1 MGPSEFPE
9 WDSLE
14 HLNLITSEEFME
26 DHEKLWKK
34 ARKNNSLLPVG
45 SR

>member
-1 MGPSEFPE
+1 MEVLWAG
-9 WDSLE
+9 D
-14 HLNLITSEEFME
+14 ITSEEYME